1 MIISTSCINEMPTR
15 MAPPH
20 FSPAVELPIFVIS
33 LRRSTE
39 RRALMVQQFARL
51 NLPFSFFDAIDAQQC
66 EHPLQRHYRAQ
77 HSLLRKGRPLSAG
90 EVACYASH
98 YQLWQWCVEHQQPI
112 LIIED
117 DVILE
122 DHFPQALA
130 YISQHL
136 HEYDYIR
143 LARTFEVKKHPLSH
157 RDSHYTLYKYEG
169 KPCGTTG
176 YLLHPKAARQLLRH
190 SHRVTLPVDE
200 FIDQEWRHGVA
211 AIGVEPMPI
220 TITDL
225 PSEIGQRRPEQP
237 LSRVNRINREAFRCG
252 YDLMGSLFNL
262 RFRLRQKWR
271 HKR

>member
-98 YQLWQWCVEHQQPI
+98 YQLWQWCVDHQQAV
-112 LIIED
+112 IIMED
-117 DVILE
+117 DIALNP
-122 DHFPQALA
+122 HFPQARASVSAQIESLG
-130 YISQHL
+130 
-136 HEYDYIR
+136 YIR
-143 LARTFEVKKHPLSH
+143 LARTFEVKKQPLTPIDE
-157 RDSHYTLYKYEG
+157 RYTLYKYFG
-169 KPCGTTG
+169 KPSGAQC
-176 YLLHPKAARQLLRH
+176 YALHPSAARKLLRH
-190 SHRVTLPVDE
+190 SRRISLPVDD
-200 FIDQEWRHGVA
+200 FMDQEWRHGVA

-262 RFRLRQKWR
+262 HFRLRQKWR